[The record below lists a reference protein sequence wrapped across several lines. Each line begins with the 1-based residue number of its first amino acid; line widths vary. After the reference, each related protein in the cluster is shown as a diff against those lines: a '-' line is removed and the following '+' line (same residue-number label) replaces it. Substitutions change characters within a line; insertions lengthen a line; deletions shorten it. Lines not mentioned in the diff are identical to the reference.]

1 MTRQR
6 PQTIGEVVSSLTAS
20 PYLPGLSQHLEG
32 SPSGRKRAHPPWV
45 VFVYAALARHFR
57 SHNRL
62 DGELHTGL
70 WEQLQTAAI
79 DSGLGDPGD
88 RPFLYP
94 QLVYWRDQVMLDPK
108 RREALLAAFTDLSLQ
123 HARERGLLLP
133 DGPGSLT
140 HPHPSRTIYGDGT
153 VVRPIYRRPRT
164 KTITDP
170 DTGEESVL
178 YVHPSTGELR
188 DTPFGRFDPSA
199 SDYHRHDGPI
209 HGNNFVLV
217 FARHPTPGSRVI
229 LGVDRVDAPG
239 READT
244 AVALMERIHT
254 AAGPGITAAV
264 YDGAFHGTHID
275 QLMRNHGLVVL
286 NKLAAASRV
295 GDTVVNKRRPLGT
308 YTHQKN
314 GKRGGDCSHTL
325 HIDNG
330 TVIDVAL
337 ADDGTPVTTSTAT
350 RRQIKRFRRADG
362 THRFSLGID
371 IDCRHGEFRL
381 WLSPHATDADAT
393 LPEHLRLIPPDDP
406 DFKLLYG
413 LRNDSESF
421 NSQYKR
427 TLLVDRATSVG
438 WERQLF
444 DLLAF
449 AILENS
455 RAWAIPRHL
464 RIVA

>member
-1 MTRQR
+1 MSRPR
-6 PQTIGEVVSSLTAS
+6 PQTVGELIASLTTS
-20 PYLPGLSQHLEG
+20 PYLETLAEHLDG
-32 SPSGRKRAHPPWV
+32 SPVGRPRQHPPWV
-45 VFVYAALARHFR
+45 VLAYAAMARHFR

-62 DGELHTGL
+62 DGELRTGL
-70 WEQLQTAAI
+70 WTLLRDAAV
-79 DSGLGDPGD
+79 DAGLDDPGH

-94 QLVYWRDQVMLDPK
+94 HLAYWRDRTMRHPDT
-108 RREALLAAFTDLSLQ
+108 RDALLAGFTAAALT
-123 HARERGLLLP
+123 HARQRGLLLP

-140 HPHPSRTIYGDGT
+140 HPHPTRTIYGDGT

-164 KTITDP
+164 TTITDP
-170 DTGEESVL
+170 DTGEERVV
-178 YVHPSTGELR
+178 YVDPSTGEHR
-188 DTPFGRFDPSA
+188 DTPPGRWDPSA
-199 SDYHRHDGPI
+199 ADYHRHDGPI
-209 HGNNFVLV
+209 HGNNFVIV
-217 FARHPTPGSRVI
+217 SARDQAPGSRVI

-244 AVALMERIHT
+244 AVALIERIHT
-254 AAGPGITAAV
+254 AAGPGITAVV
-264 YDGAFHGTHID
+264 YDGAFHGVHID
-275 QLMRNHGLVVL
+275 HLMRRHGLIVI
-286 NKLAAASRV
+286 NKVAAAART
-295 GDTVVNKRRPLGT
+295 DDDVVTKRRPLGSYRHT
-308 YTHQKN
+308 TADGN
-314 GKRGGDCSHTL
+314 ECTHTL

-337 ADDGTPVTTSTAT
+337 ADDGTPVTVSTAT

-362 THRFSLGID
+362 TWRFSLGVD
-371 IDCRHGEFRL
+371 ITCRHGDFRL
-381 WLSPHATDADAT
+381 WLSPHATDTDRT

-406 DFKLLYG
+406 DFQVLYG

-449 AILENS
+449 AVLENS
-455 RAWAIPRHL
+455 RAWAAAPRL
-464 RIVA
+464 RLAS

>member
-1 MTRQR
+1 MTRPR
-6 PQTIGEVVSSLTAS
+6 PQSIGELVTSLANS
-20 PYLPGLSQHLEG
+20 PYLPGLAEHLEG
-32 SPSGRKRAHPPWV
+32 SPIGRRRAHSPWV
-45 VFVYAALARHFR
+45 VFVYAGLARHFR

-62 DGELHTGL
+62 DGELRTGL
-70 WEQLQTAAI
+70 WAQVRHAALEAE
-79 DSGLGDPGD
+79 LGDPGV

-94 QLVYWRDQVMLDPK
+94 QLVYWRDQVMQDDE
-108 RREALLAAFTDLSLQ
+108 RRRGLLAAFTDLSLT
-123 HARERGLLLP
+123 HARHRGLLLP

-140 HPHPSRTIYGDGT
+140 HPHPTRTIYGDGT

-164 KTITDP
+164 TTIVDP
-170 DTGEESVL
+170 DTGEERVV
-178 YVHPSTGELR
+178 YVDPSTGAHRE
-188 DTPFGRFDPSA
+188 TPTGRFDPSA
-199 SDYHRHDGPI
+199 ADYHRHDGPI
-209 HGNNFVLV
+209 HGNNLVIV
-217 FARHPTPGSRVI
+217 FARDHAPGTRVI

-239 READT
+239 REAET
-244 AVALMERIHT
+244 AVGLIERIHT
-254 AAGPGITAAV
+254 AAAGGITAAV
-264 YDGAFHGTHID
+264 YDGAFHGVHID
-275 QLMRNHGLVVL
+275 RLMRRHGLVVI

-295 GDTVVNKRRPLGT
+295 DDDFVAKRRPLGT
-308 YTHQKN
+308 FTHTKSD
-314 GKRGGDCSHTL
+314 GGDCPHTL
-325 HIDNG
+325 HVENG

-337 ADDGTPVTTSTAT
+337 ADDGTPVTVSAAT

-362 THRFSLGID
+362 TWRFSLGID
-371 IDCRHGEFRL
+371 IACRHGELRL
-381 WLSPHATDADAT
+381 WLSPHATDVDQT

-455 RAWAIPRHL
+455 RAWAMPRHL
-464 RIVA
+464 RVVA